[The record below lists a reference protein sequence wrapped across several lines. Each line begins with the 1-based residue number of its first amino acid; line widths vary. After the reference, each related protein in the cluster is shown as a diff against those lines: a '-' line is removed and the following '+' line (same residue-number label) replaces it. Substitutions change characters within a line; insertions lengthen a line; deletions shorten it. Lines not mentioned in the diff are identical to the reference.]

1 MILQD
6 ELQTGLKLSLL
17 QRLWFFFISARGSVK
32 SIPTQ
37 NKLSGSNR

>member
-17 QRLWFFFISARGSVK
+17 QRLWFFLFLQEA
-32 SIPTQ
+32 Q
-37 NKLSGSNR
+37 